1 MRFNR
6 VCLLL
11 LSTAL
16 SVSLCG
22 SPAWAGFFNDLGNA
36 FKQAA
41 DEVGE
46 HTKDGA
52 GQLSDDAKKLKKGA
66 EEDKSRYD
74 RGEKMKPRPD
84 NEPETDKSN

>member
-1 MRFNR
+1 MRLNR
-6 VCLLL
+6 ICLLL
-11 LSTAL
+11 LLTAL
-16 SVSLCG
+16 CMSLSG

-46 HTKDGA
+46 HAQDGA

-66 EEDKSRYD
+66 EEDKDRYD
-74 RGEKMKPRPD
+74 RGEKMEPRPD
-84 NEPETDKSN
+84 NEPDREKPN